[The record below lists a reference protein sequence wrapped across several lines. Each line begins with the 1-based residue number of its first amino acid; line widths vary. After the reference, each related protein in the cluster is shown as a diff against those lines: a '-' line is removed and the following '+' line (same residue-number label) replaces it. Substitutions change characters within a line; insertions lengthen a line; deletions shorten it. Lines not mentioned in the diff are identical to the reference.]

1 MAHPKAFPSD
11 RRERFRGRWPSA
23 ARSEEVVSPAI
34 TMVCVLSSRRTTS
47 SVFPGTMQAF
57 SGKSTYHGPTGPIS
71 LKTVHWTVFRALD
84 APEPAASLPGEGFG
98 LTRLP
103 NKPEFPYKPRAA
115 FLSPETG
122 QRAKTTCRHKPVDRL
137 FFLLGFYLTARPRQR
152 RLRWVSG
159 TARWAGSRAC
169 GDAVAASPDV
179 DMEYCKFLQPPHKIS
194 DGMG

>member
-1 MAHPKAFPSD
+1 VPAEQA
-11 RRERFRGRWPSA
+11 
-23 ARSEEVVSPAI
+23 EEVGPPAVSS
-34 TMVCVLSSRRTTS
+34 VCVVSLWRRTS
-47 SVFPGTMQAF
+47 SVFRRREAGPLGRKRERFHRNPLTMALPASSRCNCNEVSRQ
-57 SGKSTYHGPTGPIS
+57 
-71 LKTVHWTVFRALD
+71 TVHWTVFRALD